1 MQITETKKNINLK
14 IKILRDTYVDCVVGY
29 IKSYMNE
36 YADQYTRVVLQINGF
51 YTLEIG
57 YIAYIVIL

>member
-1 MQITETKKNINLK
+1 M
-14 IKILRDTYVDCVVGY
+14 RDTYVDCVVGY

-36 YADQYTRVVLQINGF
+36 NPDQYTRVVLQINGF

-57 YIAYIVIL
+57 YIVIL